1 MKYTKDD
8 SFTESLDK
16 GFLFYINTF
25 FTNNGTPKYYDN
37 SIYPIDIHSSA
48 QLIITLSH
56 LNKSVAYNSL
66 IEKVLNWTIDHMQ
79 SDKGFFYYQINRHF
93 TSKIPYMRW
102 SQAWMFY
109 AFSEF
114 FLQKVPVLVKTSV

>member
-1 MKYTKDD
+1 MKYSLDD
-8 SFTESLDK
+8 SYTDSLDK
-16 GFLFYINTF
+16 GFKFYIDTF
-25 FTNNGTPKYYDN
+25 FTSNGIPKYYHN

-48 QLIITLSH
+48 QLLITLSH
-56 LNKSVAYNSL
+56 LNKTVEYNSL
-66 IEKVLNWTIDHMQ
+66 IEKVLNWTIDNMQ
-79 SDKGFFYYQINRHF
+79 SNKGYFYYQINKHF

-114 FLQKVPVLVKTSV
+114 FLNKRPLLVEPNV